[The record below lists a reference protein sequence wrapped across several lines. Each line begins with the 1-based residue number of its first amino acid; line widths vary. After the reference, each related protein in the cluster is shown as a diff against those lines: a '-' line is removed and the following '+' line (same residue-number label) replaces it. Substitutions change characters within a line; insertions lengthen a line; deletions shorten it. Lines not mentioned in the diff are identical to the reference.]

1 VWLVEIVMPKS
12 LMSDIKTGSIEMEDQ
27 DIDLEELDNAYEQDL
42 DKQET
47 QSDAKQK
54 MHNKT
59 SNKTSSPFPLLE
71 GLQYR
76 DLEGMMKPTI
86 HVDEFSGKMGDD
98 EDIIV
103 LSFFVRDKQAA
114 KDLVAWFEK
123 GYDFVLDADRSP
135 GEIKPSRYLV
145 YVEMRRRSA
154 APQYVAELI
163 DDLETLTEHESEDW
177 TMRYD
182 GRTQPFSEEAF
193 AQTVPLT
200 PDDYRKTHE
209 SDLNEWRTA
218 AGLPVKTIHETKP
231 DMRALQA
238 AAGLI

>member
-1 VWLVEIVMPKS
+1 
-12 LMSDIKTGSIEMEDQ
+12 
-27 DIDLEELDNAYEQDL
+27 
-42 DKQET
+42 
-47 QSDAKQK
+47 
-54 MHNKT
+54 MHNNPY
-59 SNKTSSPFPLLE
+59 NKTNNPSPLLE

-86 HVDEFSGKMGDD
+86 HVDEFSSKMGDD

-163 DDLETLTEHESEDW
+163 NDLTTLTEHEPEDW
-177 TMRYD
+177 IMRYD
-182 GRTQPFSEEAF
+182 GKNQPWSEQAF

-200 PDDYRKTHE
+200 PDAYRAQQET
-209 SDLNEWRTA
+209 DLNEWRTA
-218 AGLPVKTIHETKP
+218 AGLPVKKIHDVKS
-231 DMRALQA
+231 DLQTLQSQ
-238 AAGLI
+238 AGIL

>member
-1 VWLVEIVMPKS
+1 M
-12 LMSDIKTGSIEMEDQ
+12 
-27 DIDLEELDNAYEQDL
+27 
-42 DKQET
+42 
-47 QSDAKQK
+47 

-59 SNKTSSPFPLLE
+59 SNKTYNQSPLLE

-163 DDLETLTEHESEDW
+163 DDLGTLTEHESEDW
-177 TMRYD
+177 TMRYN
-182 GRTQPFSEEAF
+182 GQTQPWSEEAF
-193 AQTVPLT
+193 ASTVPLT
-200 PDDYRKTHE
+200 PADYRRTHE
-209 SDLNEWRTA
+209 ADLNEWRTA
-218 AGLPVKTIHETKP
+218 AGLPVKKIHKTKP
-231 DMRALQA
+231 DLRELQA
-238 AAGLI
+238 AAGI

>member
-1 VWLVEIVMPKS
+1 
-12 LMSDIKTGSIEMEDQ
+12 
-27 DIDLEELDNAYEQDL
+27 
-42 DKQET
+42 
-47 QSDAKQK
+47 
-54 MHNKT
+54 MHNKILNKT
-59 SNKTSSPFPLLE
+59 SNPSPLLE

-114 KDLVAWFEK
+114 RDLVAWFEK

-163 DDLETLTEHESEDW
+163 DDLTTLTEHESADW
-177 TMRYD
+177 TMRYN
-182 GRTQPFSEEAF
+182 GKTQPWSEEAF

-200 PDDYRKTHE
+200 PDEYRRTHE
-209 SDLNEWRTA
+209 ADLNEWRTA
-218 AGLPVKTIHETKP
+218 AGLPVKPIYETRS
-231 DMRALQA
+231 DMKALQV
-238 AAGLI
+238 AAGVI

>member
-1 VWLVEIVMPKS
+1 M
-12 LMSDIKTGSIEMEDQ
+12 
-27 DIDLEELDNAYEQDL
+27 
-42 DKQET
+42 
-47 QSDAKQK
+47 

-59 SNKTSSPFPLLE
+59 YNNNSNQSQLLE

-76 DLEGMMKPTI
+76 DIEGMMKPTI

-103 LSFFVRDKQAA
+103 ISFFVRDKQAA

-145 YVEMRRRSA
+145 YVEIRRRSA

-163 DDLETLTEHESEDW
+163 DDLETLTEYEAEDW
-177 TMRYD
+177 TMKYN
-182 GRTQPFSEEAF
+182 GQTQPWSEEAF
-193 AQTVPLT
+193 ATVVPLT
-200 PDDYRKTHE
+200 PDDYRRTHE
-209 SDLNEWRTA
+209 ADLNEWRTA
-218 AGLPVKTIHETKP
+218 AGLPVKQIHETRP
-231 DMRALQA
+231 DLRALQA

>member
-1 VWLVEIVMPKS
+1 
-12 LMSDIKTGSIEMEDQ
+12 
-27 DIDLEELDNAYEQDL
+27 
-42 DKQET
+42 
-47 QSDAKQK
+47 

-59 SNKTSSPFPLLE
+59 SNKTLPQSPLLE

-76 DLEGMMKPTI
+76 DLEGMMKPTV

-145 YVEMRRRSA
+145 YVEIRRRSA

-163 DDLETLTEHESEDW
+163 NDLETLTEHESEDW

-182 GRTQPFSEEAF
+182 GKTQTFSEETF
-193 AQTVPLT
+193 AKTVPLT
-200 PDDYRKTHE
+200 PEEYRRTHQA
-209 SDLNEWRTA
+209 DLNEWRIA
-218 AGLPVKTIHETKP
+218 AGLPTKKIYNTK
-231 DMRALQA
+231 DDVRLLQSQ
-238 AAGLI
+238 AGLI